1 MRVTWNKGAHGVL
14 EQIQDV
20 EAHLPFELLGFD
32 CDNGTEFLNHHLLRY
47 FSEKKERNKLFTFTR
62 SRPYH
67 KDDNAHVEQKN
78 WSHPRQLLDYERLG
92 FQQLVAPI
100 NDLCRNEYSLLKNH
114 FYPTFKLDQKI
125 MVKTRYN
132 RIYGDPVTPY
142 ERVLESTSVPDDI
155 KDRLRAVHTTLDPVE
170 LQLTVRRKLKNIW
183 ALLKHLRQSRH
194 AKASA

>member
-1 MRVTWNKGAHGVL
+1 
-14 EQIQDV
+14 
-20 EAHLPFELLGFD
+20 
-32 CDNGTEFLNHHLLRY
+32 
-47 FSEKKERNKLFTFTR
+47 
-62 SRPYH
+62 
-67 KDDNAHVEQKN
+67 
-78 WSHPRQLLDYERLG
+78 
-92 FQQLVAPI
+92 
-100 NDLCRNEYSLLKNH
+100 LLKNH